1 VTGQN
6 TVPALQAA
14 LAAEH
19 TAVYAY
25 GVIGAH
31 LDNSRRTTALLV
43 LDAHKAMRDKLR
55 TYLTAAAATPV
66 AAAPAYRLPVTVTST
81 HTATQLAAT
90 IETGL
95 VSAYTSLAGCSDAAL
110 RRYAA
115 LAMQQAAVRSFGWH
129 ATVPAAFPGMPSAAL
144 TSKPAS

>member
-1 VTGQN
+1 MTIPSA
-6 TVPALQAA
+6 VPALQTA

-25 GVIGAH
+25 GVLGAH
-31 LDNSRRTTALLV
+31 LFGSQRTTALLV
-43 LDAHKAMRDKLR
+43 LDAHRARRDRLR
-55 TYLTAAAATPV
+55 MYLATAGATPV

-95 VSAYTSLAGCSDAAL
+95 VAAYLGLSGVADPAL

-115 LAMQQAAVRSFGWH
+115 LAMQEAGVRSYAWH
-129 ATVPAAFPGMPSAAL
+129 HTVPAAFPAMPATAL
-144 TSKPAS
+144 SPKPAS